1 MLCIWALVRRVLR
14 FRLVVST
21 SHTDRAVTG
30 PISGSTANKFVIGTS
45 SVAYS
50 GRFLEERSLKT
61 SMPALRFTCLSVLTS
76 VVICVSSAMG
86 QNASPAVRIV
96 NPIDEKQ
103 LATLRGTVH
112 PLANA
117 KNDRGAA
124 PDSAPLER
132 IHLMLKRSASQQ
144 AALDQLVAGLAGMG
158 CGGGNGGGGSGNG
171 GGGGGGGNTGTTA
184 GAYTVTVTGTSG
196 SASQMTTVTL
206 TVN

>member
-1 MLCIWALVRRVLR
+1 MR
-14 FRLVVST
+14 
-21 SHTDRAVTG
+21 
-30 PISGSTANKFVIGTS
+30 
-45 SVAYS
+45 
-50 GRFLEERSLKT
+50 
-61 SMPALRFTCLSVLTS
+61 ALRFNCLSVLTS

-86 QNASPAVRIV
+86 QNAAPAVRIV
-96 NPIDEKQ
+96 NPIDEEQ
-103 LATLRGTVH
+103 LVTLRGTVH

-132 IHLMLKRSASQQ
+132 IHLMLKRSARQQ

-184 GAYTVTVTGTSG
+184 GAYTVTVTRHFRERVPDDHGDADRQLEVLARDRAHFRIACYSGQRKFFCQYQSPRMFPSFSKTS
-196 SASQMTTVTL
+196 SLKTL
-206 TVN
+206 DRSIQWRFARRTE